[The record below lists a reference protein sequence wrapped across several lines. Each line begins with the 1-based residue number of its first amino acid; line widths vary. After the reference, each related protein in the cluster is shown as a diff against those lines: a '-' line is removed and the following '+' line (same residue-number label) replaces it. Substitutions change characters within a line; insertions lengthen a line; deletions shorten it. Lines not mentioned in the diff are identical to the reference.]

1 MALGLM
7 TQGMNPYQA
16 ACASAWIHGTVAEKI
31 GPGLIAEDL
40 PANLPLTLRDL
51 KDFRS

>member
-16 ACASAWIHGTVAEKI
+16 ACASAWIHGAAGEKT

-40 PANLPLTLRDL
+40 PENLPLVLQDL
-51 KDFRS
+51 KDIAS